1 MEDNETQAPTAKK
14 IRQAMFTSKILER
27 STGKASRPC
36 LKKLKVV
43 SSSKRLRPRVTISKI
58 SVFASLS
65 KRAAEMLRDDLEVMG
80 PVRLAEVSEAQQSIV
95 TVALQLKQEGKL
107 MISGGQD
114 EFV

>member
-1 MEDNETQAPTAKK
+1 
-14 IRQAMFTSKILER
+14 
-27 STGKASRPC
+27 
-36 LKKLKVV
+36 
-43 SSSKRLRPRVTISKI
+43 
-58 SVFASLS
+58 
-65 KRAAEMLRDDLEVMG
+65 MLRDDLEVMG

>member
-14 IRQAMFTSKILER
+14 IRQAMFTFEDLGALDRKGF
-27 STGKASRPC
+27 STLLKEVESSQLLKA
-36 LKKLKVV
+36 LKTASNDIKDK
-43 SSSKRLRPRVTISKI
+43 
-58 SVFASLS
+58 VFASLS

>member
-1 MEDNETQAPTAKK
+1 MLKEVESSQLLKALKTASNEIKDK
-14 IRQAMFTSKILER
+14 
-27 STGKASRPC
+27 
-36 LKKLKVV
+36 
-43 SSSKRLRPRVTISKI
+43 
-58 SVFASLS
+58 VFASLS